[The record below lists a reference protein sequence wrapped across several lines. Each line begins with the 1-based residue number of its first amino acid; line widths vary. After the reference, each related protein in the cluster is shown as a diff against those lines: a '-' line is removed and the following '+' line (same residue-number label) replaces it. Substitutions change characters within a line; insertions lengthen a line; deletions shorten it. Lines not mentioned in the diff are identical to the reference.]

1 MFKGMPRLALARS
14 HQRGVTTISKILVTV
29 GDYFMARPYVW
40 GESQAY
46 ALHTEVVEHSTVV
59 ARTCKGLLHGTVTRI
74 ARDPSRALVEGF
86 ASPGQAE

>member
-1 MFKGMPRLALARS
+1 M
-14 HQRGVTTISKILVTV
+14 TTGKILI
-29 GDYFMARPYVW
+29 W
-40 GESQAY
+40 GLVYDATGGEGQAFV
-46 ALHTEVVEHSTVV
+46 LHTEVAGRSTVV